1 VGTKKE
7 EWNEMRRLK
16 FFTPILL
23 TVALIA
29 SVFALPVAAAEIAM
43 AKNTV
48 QHPGDPVHPVD
59 VYLVGQEVHYEMS
72 ITNTNATTPMT
83 IQITDIDPSGT
94 TWYYIEGT
102 DSFELVGPASDV
114 TLDPLEVWEHDFH
127 HILQLGDLDPHPVLA
142 GINIFTN
149 TLAANGL
156 QGIDIVDVTV
166 GKTARAV
173 VPDISVTKE
182 ADTEVSKVGDEIN
195 YTITIENTGDWPLVD
210 VTVVDDVLGDLSA
223 LFVDTLAPGDSDTQ
237 VIPYV
242 VPDPEPADPL
252 VNEVTATGLA
262 ENFDADVVAVIGP
275 VVMDTATDSVD
286 LVHPD
291 IAIEKTADTAVSKAG
306 DTVNYSI
313 EIFNTGDVE
322 LINVEVTDSLA
333 AASPWL
339 IASILPG
346 DSEVINFAYVVQ
358 EGDPDPLVNTATAT
372 GYLDGLDNVIG
383 PVEVSWSVDLVH
395 PDIAIEKTADTA
407 VSKAGD
413 TVNYS
418 IEIFNTGDVELINVE
433 VTDSLAAASP
443 WLIASILPGDS
454 EVINFAY
461 VVQEGDPDPLVNT
474 ATATGYLDGLDN
486 VIGPVEVSWSV
497 DLVHPDIAIE
507 KTADVDFSKVGD
519 TVNYTIEVFNTGD
532 VELIN
537 VEVTDSLAAASP
549 WVIASILPGD
559 SEVINF
565 AYVVQEGDPDPLVNT
580 ATATGYLDGLDNVIG
595 PVEASVSTPLVH
607 PAIQIVKECDPDSGS
622 VGDIITYT
630 ITITNTGD
638 VDLENVTVWD
648 SLLGDLSAS
657 FVDYLAVGDSDTQM
671 FDRAIEAGDVSPLV
685 NTARVDATVIVLGN
699 EVWDEDSCEVIIE
712 EEEEFQGCTPGFWK
726 NNADKWDAVAWV
738 PTGYSPDDSFS
749 SVFGVVIEIRAGG
762 RNTITD
768 PTLLE
773 ALGATGGGINALA
786 RAATAALLNA
796 AHPDINY
803 PTTEAEV
810 IAAVQAA
817 IADGDEA
824 IKMLAEELDMYN
836 NAGCSIDMHGNIIV

>member
-313 EIFNTGDVE
+313 EVFNIGDVE

-407 VSKAGD
+407 VSKA
-413 TVNYS
+413 
-418 IEIFNTGDVELINVE
+418 
-433 VTDSLAAASP
+433 
-443 WLIASILPGDS
+443 
-454 EVINFAY
+454 
-461 VVQEGDPDPLVNT
+461 
-474 ATATGYLDGLDN
+474 
-486 VIGPVEVSWSV
+486 
-497 DLVHPDIAIE
+497 
-507 KTADVDFSKVGD
+507 GD